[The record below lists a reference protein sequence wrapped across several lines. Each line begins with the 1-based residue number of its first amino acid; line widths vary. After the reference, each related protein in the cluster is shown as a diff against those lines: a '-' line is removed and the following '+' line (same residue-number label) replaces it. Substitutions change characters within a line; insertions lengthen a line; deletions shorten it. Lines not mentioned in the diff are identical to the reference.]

1 MSLLTSST
9 TNEKR
14 SLAAHVD
21 LCALRYAALESKS
34 TNLEEKTDKIEAK
47 IDRIDA
53 KIDGLKSEMTGLL
66 IKGGAGLIL
75 ILLSALAAISK
86 VAGVW

>member
-1 MSLLTSST
+1 MSILGST

-21 LCALRYAALESKS
+21 LCALRYAALETKS

-47 IDRIDA
+47 ID
-53 KIDGLKSEMTGLL
+53 KIDSKLDSFQKEIAWLI
-66 IKGGAGLIL
+66 IKGGAGIIL
-75 ILLSALAAISK
+75 LLLSALAAISK
-86 VAGVW
+86 AAGVW

>member
-1 MSLLTSST
+1 MTILGST
-9 TNEKR
+9 ANEKR

-21 LCALRYAALESKS
+21 LCALRYAALETKS
-34 TNLEEKTDKIEAK
+34 TNLEEKIHKIEAK
-47 IDRIDA
+47 IDRIDE
-53 KIDGLKSEMTGLL
+53 KIDGLKSEMTTLL

-86 VAGVW
+86 VAGIW

>member
-1 MSLLTSST
+1 MTILGST
-9 TNEKR
+9 TNEKK

-21 LCALRYAALESKS
+21 LCALRYAALETKS

-53 KIDGLKSEMTGLL
+53 KIDVFQKEIASML
-66 IKGGAGLIL
+66 IKGGVGLIL
-75 ILLSALAAISK
+75 LLLSALAAISK
-86 VAGVW
+86 AAGVW

>member
-9 TNEKR
+9 ANEKR

-21 LCALRYAALESKS
+21 LCALRYASLEERMN
-34 TNLEEKTDKIEAK
+34 NLEVKTDKIEVK
-47 IDRIDA
+47 IDRIES
-53 KIDGLKSEMTGLL
+53 KIDGFQKEIAMML

-86 VAGVW
+86 AAGVW